1 MAFCNSCGATLTD
14 GARFCNKCGAAT
26 GTPAVAPTA
35 IPGAYTAPP
44 PSKSSSSAVKVILIV
59 VGVIFLLGFLGIVSL
74 GLFARHVLKSS
85 HVTQHGDNVKVET
98 PFGTVESSKDP
109 EQAAKDLG
117 IDVYPG
123 AQPEREGSATT
134 TFGGI
139 HTAVVKFAS
148 TDPVNKVCT
157 FYSTN
162 ASLQPATV
170 TATDNHCTIVSNH
183 NNNNLVTINI
193 DSEGDGSKFQIS
205 SVTKKS
211 TTPN

>member
-1 MAFCNSCGATLTD
+1 MAFCNSCGATITD

-26 GTPAVAPTA
+26 GTAAAASANPT
-35 IPGAYTAPP
+35 AYTAPP
-44 PSKSSSSAVKVILIV
+44 PSKSSSSAVKVILII

-74 GLFARHVLKSS
+74 GLFARHVLKGS

-98 PFGTVESSKDP
+98 PFGTVESSQDP

-117 IDVYPG
+117 IEIYPG
-123 AQPEREGSATT
+123 AQAQRQGSAST

-139 HTAVVKFAS
+139 HTAVVKFTS

-170 TATDNHCTIVSNH
+170 SATDNHCTIVSNH
-183 NNNNLVTINI
+183 NNSNMITINI
-193 DSEGDGSKFQIS
+193 DSDGDGSKFQIS